1 VKCSGC
7 RTNTLHKYRYFVD
20 WLEEVSELREFIL
33 ILVSEVV
40 VLVDCEVLVVLV
52 ERKGILKAD
61 ATLNHEI
68 STVLSDTSVS
78 NHS

>member
-1 VKCSGC
+1 M
-7 RTNTLHKYRYFVD
+7 D
-20 WLEEVSELREFIL
+20 WLEEVSELREFMP

-52 ERKGILKAD
+52 ERKGILEAD

-68 STVLSDTSVS
+68 STVPSDASVGD
-78 NHS
+78 HS

>member
-7 RTNTLHKYRYFVD
+7 RTNTLHKHRYFVD
-20 WLEEVSELREFIL
+20 WLEEVSKLREFMP
-33 ILVSEVV
+33 ILVSKVV

-68 STVLSDTSVS
+68 STVPSDASVGD
-78 NHS
+78 HS